1 MGFPNQRVIDMV
13 LTDNQIRALCTKGTE
28 KALITPFNE
37 DALQS
42 ESYDL
47 CIDDEVSL
55 LKKDVRYIELEGQEK
70 IDSLYITTK
79 IPEYGFELRPKEYC
93 MVALKEEITLPDYL
107 TAHIR
112 PRTKFTRVGLII
124 SDQHCNSTYSGVLRL
139 GLFNAT
145 DNVIKIKPNLRV
157 AQIVFEEL
165 KGIPSEH
172 KLYKNKKN
180 ASYQNE
186 KAFIGAKFSDEFNK
200 SVDKAVNWLIGE
212 EE

>member
-1 MGFPNQRVIDMV
+1 
-13 LTDNQIRALCTKGTE
+13 
-28 KALITPFNE
+28 
-37 DALQS
+37 
-42 ESYDL
+42 
-47 CIDDEVSL
+47 
-55 LKKDVRYIELEGQEK
+55 
-70 IDSLYITTK
+70 
-79 IPEYGFELRPKEYC
+79 